1 MSSQQKKICP
11 RSCTNCQDYADQLL
25 ANILPLFTQDKPPGW
40 HDMMATILPE
50 PRRWASKD
58 HVKCTAPLA
67 LIIKKLL
74 FSDRYGLLALRNRAV
89 TTLCTVRC
97 RLNTEWNYNPFRID
111 LTNPNQVVNYYGP
124 DPIPISALCRNVNA
138 FRFRIGLYFF
148 GCVDLYFHIVMAY
161 SIDSIVS
168 MLIVNDYMLVGGA

>member
-1 MSSQQKKICP
+1 MSYPSKKKFAQDLARTAMIMPTNFWLISCP
-11 RSCTNCQDYADQLL
+11 CLL
-25 ANILPLFTQDKPPGW
+25 KINHPAG
-40 HDMMATILPE
+40 MMATILPE

-89 TTLCTVRC
+89 TTLCTVCC

-111 LTNPNQVVNYYGP
+111 QTRTKSLITTDLT
-124 DPIPISALCRNVNA
+124 L
-138 FRFRIGLYFF
+138 FRYRPCVGMSMPSGSVSGCIFF
-148 GCVDLYFHIVMAY
+148 CCV
-161 SIDSIVS
+161 
-168 MLIVNDYMLVGGA
+168 G